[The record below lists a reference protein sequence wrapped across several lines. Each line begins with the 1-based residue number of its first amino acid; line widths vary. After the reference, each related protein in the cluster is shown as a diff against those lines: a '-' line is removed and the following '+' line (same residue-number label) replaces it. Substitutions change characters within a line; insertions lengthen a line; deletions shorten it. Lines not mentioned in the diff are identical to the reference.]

1 MKGLIL
7 SLLAGIGLAA
17 CSETVAGGS
26 GGGIET
32 GNALAVA
39 VVDSAHRP
47 VRSQVRILPR
57 DYRAPASDTSLPAFG
72 QILSTDDSGR
82 LATFLP
88 AGEYRLEVLAKGYGA
103 WQEARIGRDPV
114 DLGTLELRRR
124 GSLSG
129 MALLPQGCRRA
140 WIRLLGRPGGTW
152 TDSAGRYAVP
162 DLPAGAIEVEAL
174 FEGPGKVGGAQTA
187 VPEGGSRSLDLALP
201 LDPAASSRTDTV
213 WLDAKAAGIREA
225 VDGFPLLL
233 RLDSS
238 WFSFAGTARGG
249 GDVRVTWR
257 DRVLPMEV
265 ERWDS
270 SAGKAELWVR
280 LDVPVRDSI
289 PLVLHR
295 GVPGGSIARGSSV
308 FRAEDDYQGVWHL
321 GPSLRDA
328 VGGNVVSGEGLQ
340 SANGVVAGGTRFSS
354 DSASAAKFAWAGAR
368 RSLQVD
374 AWVLTESVG
383 LRYDALVSAGPNG
396 PRLHRSGDQAG
407 ACFSM
412 PGAVPGDTVGALGAC
427 SARPLADGAVH
438 LLVGTWENDTLS
450 LWLDGVR
457 EAVQPLK
464 VPVLEAMPVF
474 LGRHPNGLGALTG
487 ILDEVRIQTTVR
499 SPDWLRLQ
507 WATQRPGATAVRH
520 GR

>member
-1 MKGLIL
+1 ML

-17 CSETVAGGS
+17 CSDTVAGG

-32 GNALAVA
+32 GNALAVT
-39 VVDSAHRP
+39 VVDSARRP

-57 DYRAPASDTSLPAFG
+57 EYRAPASDTSLPAFG

-82 LATFLP
+82 LTTFLP
-88 AGEYRLEVLAKGYGA
+88 AGEYRLEVLGKGYGA
-103 WQEARIGRDPV
+103 WQVASVGRMPV
-114 DLGTLELRRR
+114 DLGTLELQRR
-124 GSLSG
+124 GALSG
-129 MALLPQGCRRA
+129 VALLPEGCRRA
-140 WIRLLGRPGGTW
+140 WIRLMGRPGGIW
-152 TDSAGRYAVP
+152 TDSAGRYTVP
-162 DLPAGAIEVEAL
+162 DLPAGAVEVEAL
-174 FEGPGKVGGAQTA
+174 FEGPGKVGGAQTV

-201 LDPAASSRTDTV
+201 LDPAATGRTDTV
-213 WLDAKAAGIREA
+213 WLDAKAAGVANA

-238 WFSFAGTARGG
+238 WFSFAGTTRNG
-249 GDVRVTWR
+249 GDIRVAWR
-257 DRVLPMEV
+257 DQVLPMEV

-270 SAGKAELWVR
+270 SAGKADVWVR
-280 LDVPVRDSI
+280 LDVPLRDSI

-295 GVPGGSIARGSSV
+295 SVSGGSISRGSSV
-308 FRAEDDYQGVWHL
+308 FRAVDGYQGVWHL
-321 GPSLRDA
+321 GASLRDA
-328 VGGNVVSGEGLQ
+328 VDGTVVSGAGLQ
-340 SANGVVAGGTRFSS
+340 SVDGVAGSGALFSS

-412 PGAVPGDTVGALGAC
+412 PGTVPGDTVGSLGAC

-438 LLVGTWENDTLS
+438 LVSGTWENDTLS

-464 VPVLEAMPVF
+464 VPVLDAMPVF
-474 LGRHPNGLGALTG
+474 LGRHPNGLGAFTG